1 MHTSGVSCLNILN
14 LSSASNSNT
23 RLQSSVW
30 YVYKCSIFSASDTT
44 SVVFWLGTSLL
55 SRIKFN
61 FLFQFRKVYLLI
73 LSAQHR
79 TEDLL
84 KTSQWCHEKKSSC
97 TFLKLSKAEQALRD
111 DSDNAVSTIETA
123 LLILFCISE
132 TFFDDQFNS
141 VLFFICGKTSSHG
154 ITDFF
159 DLYLKSEIK
168 KS

>member
-1 MHTSGVSCLNILN
+1 MYISAVYSVHQIQRQLFFGLVLVCYQELN
-14 LSSASNSNT
+14 L
-23 RLQSSVW
+23 
-30 YVYKCSIFSASDTT
+30 I
-44 SVVFWLGTSLL
+44 
-55 SRIKFN
+55 

-132 TFFDDQFNS
+132 TFFDNQFNS
-141 VLFFICGKTSSHG
+141 VLFFICGKTPTHG

-159 DLYLKSEIK
+159 
-168 KS
+168 